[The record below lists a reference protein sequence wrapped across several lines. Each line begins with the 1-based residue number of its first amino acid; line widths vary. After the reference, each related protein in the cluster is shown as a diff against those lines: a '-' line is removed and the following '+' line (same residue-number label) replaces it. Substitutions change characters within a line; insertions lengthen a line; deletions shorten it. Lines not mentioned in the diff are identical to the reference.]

1 MKISDIMQGSLLTET
16 FVNLLGDDP
25 AKHEYAEE
33 VFQMLQTAYAAIG
46 GIKGRGFS
54 SPEDM
59 IQNIPFWKLVRRN
72 GKIVAGSMY
81 RDKGGRKRVASFTDG
96 SPEGKAGVAEIMAND
111 FQRAYFEVSD
121 RALGFMI
128 KQVGVDFV
136 RQYAKTPEEVAQISG
151 DDIQPVPETDPHLN
165 RFPELKDYF
174 YQRELGGHLHT
185 KIMLGTTGNNIIITK

>member
-1 MKISDIMQGSLLTET
+1 MKILDILPESLLTET
-16 FVNLLGDDP
+16 FVNLVGDDP
-25 AKHEYAEE
+25 NKEKYAEE
-33 VFQMLQTAYAAIG
+33 VFQMLQAAYAGIG

-54 SPEDM
+54 SAEDM
-59 IQNIPFWKLVRRN
+59 IQNIPMWKLVRRN

-81 RDKGGRKRVASFTDG
+81 RDKQGRKRVASFTDG

-136 RQYAKTPEEVAQISG
+136 RQFARTPEEVAEISG
-151 DDIQPVPETDPHLN
+151 DEIQPVPDTDPHLD
-165 RFPELKDYF
+165 RFPELAPYF
-174 YQRELGGHLHT
+174 YQREIGGHLHT
-185 KIMLGTTGNNIIITK
+185 KIMLGSTGNKFF